1 MNKKIESLRAS
12 WTTVLNQL
20 QTVETELDHLKT
32 VRRKI
37 GFAIADCQDSS
48 HKRLYEQI
56 LKKTQ
61 GPLNKKEKQFRIL
74 NKKSLDIRKKLVVID
89 TISEICS

>member
-20 QTVETELDHLKT
+20 QVVETELDHLKT

-37 GFAIADCQDSS
+37 GFAIADCQDSG
-48 HKRLYEQI
+48 HKRLYEQM

-61 GPLNKKEKQFRIL
+61 APLSKKEKQFHIL
-74 NKKSLDIRKKLVVID
+74 NKKSLDIRKKLAVID
-89 TISEICS
+89 TISEICF